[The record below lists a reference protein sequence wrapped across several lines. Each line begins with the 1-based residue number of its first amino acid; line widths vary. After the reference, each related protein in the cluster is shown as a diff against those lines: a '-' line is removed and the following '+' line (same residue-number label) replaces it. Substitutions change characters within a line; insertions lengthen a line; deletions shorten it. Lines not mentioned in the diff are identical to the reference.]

1 LTAAPGAE
9 LVFSG
14 APRFHEFVLNTLE
27 APALW
32 NQRLMDEKIVGG
44 LDLSRWY
51 PELKNATL
59 WCVTEIITREQIDR
73 AAKVLATGLVEA

>member
-1 LTAAPGAE
+1 
-9 LVFSG
+9 
-14 APRFHEFVLNTLE
+14 
-27 APALW
+27 
-32 NQRLMDEKIVGG
+32 MDERIVGG
-44 LDLSRWY
+44 LDLCRWY